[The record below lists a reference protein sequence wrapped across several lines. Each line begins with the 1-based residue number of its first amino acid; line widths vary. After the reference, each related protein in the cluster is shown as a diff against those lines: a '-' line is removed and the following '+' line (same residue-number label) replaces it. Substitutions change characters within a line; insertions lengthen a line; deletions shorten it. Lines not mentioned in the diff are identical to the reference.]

1 MPDPPPAIL
10 RRMSGPQSDAD
21 LKAQLTAAWDRAADG
36 YDATLR
42 HGLLYDDEW
51 RAWRRLLGAL
61 IGDARHSDV
70 GARRILDVGTG
81 TGVLALLAAELGH
94 DVTGVDLS
102 EGMLRQARSKA
113 AANGLAIDWRTA
125 DAEALPADLVGFDAV
140 LARHVLWTLPRPDRA
155 LASWRDAARAGGLVV
170 VIDGVNVP
178 APWPLGA
185 AQRLARHAATLLHAR
200 GDGHPADHGYTTEQR
215 ARLPL
220 VGQRDVR
227 TIAQLMRDAGLER
240 VRVRATHELDRIE
253 RAHQP
258 ILERLGDPWR
268 RYLAT
273 GRAPIL
279 TAA

>member
-1 MPDPPPAIL
+1 
-10 RRMSGPQSDAD
+10 MSGPQSDGD

-36 YDATLR
+36 YDRTLR

-61 IGDARHSDV
+61 IGDARHSAV

-170 VIDGVNVP
+170 VIDGVIVP
-178 APWPLGA
+178 APWPLGT
-185 AQRLARHAATLLHAR
+185 AQRLAGHAAALLQAR
-200 GDGHPADHGYTTEQR
+200 GDGRPADHGYTTDQR

-227 TIAQLMRDAGLER
+227 TIAQLMRDARLER